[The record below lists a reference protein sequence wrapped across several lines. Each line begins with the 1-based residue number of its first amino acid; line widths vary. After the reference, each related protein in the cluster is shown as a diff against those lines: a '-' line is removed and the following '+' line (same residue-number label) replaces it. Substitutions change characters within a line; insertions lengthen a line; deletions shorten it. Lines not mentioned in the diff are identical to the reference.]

1 MKNISKSRLATY
13 GFVGFVLS
21 VISYFLLDE
30 RVYHLTVATDE
41 SARQFWLTI
50 TDMGSSAW
58 MVAVTLP
65 IWIIGMVIARFKPD
79 NPLWIRLSRQSLFVF
94 AAFALTGIFTLI
106 VKGIVG
112 RARPYLFD
120 TEGPAGFNPLSYESI
135 YASWPSGHTTTA
147 FAFAIAIVLLA
158 PRTKWIAL
166 PLAVLAGYSRMPVA
180 AHYLGD
186 VIMGATVGT
195 IGAILIYQWLSPK
208 LNI

>member
-1 MKNISKSRLATY
+1 MYAVFSFGVRMKNISKSRLATY

-21 VISYFLLDE
+21 VISFFLLDE
-30 RVYHLTVATDE
+30 RVYHLTVATDD
-41 SARQFWLTI
+41 SVRQFWLTI

-112 RARPYLFD
+112 RARPYLLIRKVRLASIRFLMNPSTPVGHPATPQRHLHLQLRLFCWHLALNGLPSRWLFWPD
-120 TEGPAGFNPLSYESI
+120 TAVC
-135 YASWPSGHTTTA
+135 PSQ
-147 FAFAIAIVLLA
+147 
-158 PRTKWIAL
+158 RTIWA
-166 PLAVLAGYSRMPVA
+166 M
-180 AHYLGD
+180 
-186 VIMGATVGT
+186 
-195 IGAILIYQWLSPK
+195 
-208 LNI
+208 